1 MDHEQYFGDFQEYI
15 LNMNHTVHTSAIP
28 PAQSHRA
35 MEQSNETTD
44 PAPTGWKK
52 FKKDLKNPLVAAI
65 LIFFSGVLVL
75 GIISALIKDHLPD
88 KSKRVPWSDNVNQ
101 VINVLFTLLNLYQ
114 HPARFQHLVFW
125 YRWRPRDVEMLR
137 IVYCKN
143 GTEKRNE
150 RPHILVVILLAQAG
164 CFSQY
169 GIAYFNWAYPMPDR
183 PQKSIKAFIGM
194 AVFFGTAMGI
204 YMSCGPLGMGMP
216 SEGRDEEAPAGP
228 DDRIYSL
235 VPRNGEPLAPGGPQ
249 WAGGLFDLTDDCSGA
264 CLSTCCL
271 CCIFGWNAERLGF
284 YGDMYCQ
291 AITFLLFCI
300 SPLVLFNVAAIHLVG
315 HTVKVGYCVLG
326 VLASLMGLMYGGGWR
341 IGMRRRFHLPG
352 DDRCCGKAAITDC
365 LLWQFCCVCAL
376 SQEVRTASSYT
387 IVEKDKRTGR
397 NQVIGNGHQL
407 LSPLHHEVGST
418 AMGITPARGI
428 VMQPP
433 AASNMQKNYHNH

>member
-1 MDHEQYFGDFQEYI
+1 MKAEHSYSCYAWECNHPYTQLQVGLSFKFSVFNRKTKEYI
-15 LNMNHTVHTSAIP
+15 LNMNHAVHASAIP

-35 MEQSNETTD
+35 IEQSNETTD

-125 YRWRPRDVEMLR
+125 YRWRPRDIEMLR

-183 PQKSIKAFIGM
+183 PQKSIKAFYWNGCFLWYRYGYVHELR
-194 AVFFGTAMGI
+194 A
-204 YMSCGPLGMGMP
+204 S
-216 SEGRDEEAPAGP
+216 RQ
-228 DDRIYSL
+228 
-235 VPRNGEPLAPGGPQ
+235 RN
-249 WAGGLFDLTDDCSGA
+249 
-264 CLSTCCL
+264 
-271 CCIFGWNAERLGF
+271 
-284 YGDMYCQ
+284 
-291 AITFLLFCI
+291 
-300 SPLVLFNVAAIHLVG
+300 
-315 HTVKVGYCVLG
+315 
-326 VLASLMGLMYGGGWR
+326 
-341 IGMRRRFHLPG
+341 
-352 DDRCCGKAAITDC
+352 
-365 LLWQFCCVCAL
+365 AL
-376 SQEVRTASSYT
+376 
-387 IVEKDKRTGR
+387 
-397 NQVIGNGHQL
+397 
-407 LSPLHHEVGST
+407 
-418 AMGITPARGI
+418 
-428 VMQPP
+428 
-433 AASNMQKNYHNH
+433 